1 MGEYFWQPLCVENQ
15 FLLENES
22 IYYIIKNTSHDSRRF
37 QLLKSQI
44 GYRVLENGESNSRL
58 KLVGNEEI
66 GSKFGLAQ
74 TILIDFSL
82 PRVDFKMSFLPLSS
96 YKKSA
101 CEIPPEEKSIIFFA
115 ITWKN

>member
-1 MGEYFWQPLCVENQ
+1 MNFYLKTKIYTT
-15 FLLENES
+15 LLR
-22 IYYIIKNTSHDSRRF
+22 IQGHDSRRF

-44 GYRVLENGESNSRL
+44 GYRVLENGELNTRL

>member
-1 MGEYFWQPLCVENQ
+1 MENE

-22 IYYIIKNTSHDSRRF
+22 MYYIIKNASHDSRIF

-44 GYRVLENGESNSRL
+44 GYRVLKNEESNTRL

-101 CEIPPEEKSIIFFA
+101 CEIPPKEKRIIFSA
-115 ITWKN
+115 IK